1 MTMST
6 AGATAGAGA
15 GAGATAGAG
24 CRGARGMSISVELAI
39 LLPALVLIIA
49 LLVGAGR
56 LALARI
62 TVQQW
67 ADSAA
72 RTATLARDAHSA
84 QSRAHAVVASDSEG
98 SGLTCTG
105 GWQLTVDTSAFALP
119 PGHEGAVHATVR
131 CPVAM
136 GDLLLPGVLGTLVVE
151 ADASSTLDRYRGR
164 G

>member
-1 MTMST
+1 MTT
-6 AGATAGAGA
+6 TGR
-15 GAGATAGAG
+15 
-24 CRGARGMSISVELAI
+24 RGERGMSISVELAI
-39 LLPALVLIIA
+39 LLPALVVIIA

-62 TVQQW
+62 SVQQW

-84 QSRAHAVVASDSEG
+84 QARAHAVVASDAGG
-98 SGLTCTG
+98 SDLRCAG
-105 GWQLTVDTSAFALP
+105 GWQLTVDTGAFALP
-119 PGHEGAVHATVR
+119 VGQPGTVR
-131 CPVAM
+131 TTVGCPVAM
-136 GDLLLPGVLGTLVVE
+136 ADLLLPGVPGTILVE

>member
-1 MTMST
+1 MTVPQATTS
-6 AGATAGAGA
+6 AGR
-15 GAGATAGAG
+15 
-24 CRGARGMSISVELAI
+24 RGERGMSMSVELAI

-49 LLVGAGR
+49 MLVGAGR

-72 RTATLARDAHSA
+72 RTATLARDAQSA
-84 QSRAHAVVASDSEG
+84 QSRSHAVVASDAGG
-98 SGLTCTG
+98 SGLRCAG

-119 PGHEGAVHATVR
+119 LGREGAVRTTVR

-136 GDLLLPGVLGTLVVE
+136 GDLLLPGVPGTVVVE